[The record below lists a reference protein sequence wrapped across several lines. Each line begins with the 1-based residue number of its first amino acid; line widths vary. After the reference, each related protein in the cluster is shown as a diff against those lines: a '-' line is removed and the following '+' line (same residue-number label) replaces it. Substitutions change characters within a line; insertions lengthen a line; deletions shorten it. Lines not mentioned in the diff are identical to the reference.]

1 MKTIAVLFASALI
14 ASLCLE
20 SRANCS
26 NPNDPNGPHVTVGTK
41 IQWGC
46 GLFTCE
52 KNQVWSGLTCAEN
65 RCPHPKFAPS
75 YKLSE
80 SFPDCC
86 PPPSC

>member
-1 MKTIAVLFASALI
+1 MKTIAVLFVSALI

-20 SRANCS
+20 SRANCL
-26 NPNDPNGPHVTVGTK
+26 NPNNPNGANITVGTT

-46 GLFTCE
+46 GLFTCGE
-52 KNQVWSGLTCAEN
+52 DGSWSGLTCPES
-65 RCPHPKFAPS
+65 RCRQKNVATR

-86 PPPSC
+86 PRLSC